1 MHLFQLLLH
10 IRKGKIDIFNSLL
23 TRCIHIKTLEIA
35 IAFLKYYFLGVNRT
49 RTFFC
54 HNPKM
59 LTEQHDKCLF
69 KCHSKRKWLVFWGSG
84 EFMLFW
90 THFPSSD
97 RKQITITII
106 QSEDAISISALIE
119 WKNNKNIIKK
129 NEVDLSHNVQI
140 FSLGED
146 AEKLKCFSH
155 TLLCLLA
162 KICFRERP
170 FGSHSS
176 LGSSKRSPWEVVAQ
190 ETLQMTIDFVFI
202 HSLTRKIPF
211 S

>member
-1 MHLFQLLLH
+1 
-10 IRKGKIDIFNSLL
+10 
-23 TRCIHIKTLEIA
+23 
-35 IAFLKYYFLGVNRT
+35 
-49 RTFFC
+49 
-54 HNPKM
+54 M

-69 KCHSKRKWLVFWGSG
+69 KCRSKRKWLAFWGSG

-129 NEVDLSHNVQI
+129 NEVDLSHNVPV

-146 AEKLKCFSH
+146 AEKLKCFSL

-162 KICFRERP
+162 KFCFGESP
-170 FGSHSS
+170 FGSHWAPRYSCS
-176 LGSSKRSPWEVVAQ
+176 VDMESAHW
-190 ETLQMTIDFVFI
+190 FVFI
-202 HSLTRKIPF
+202 YSWGWGITISYILPEAVTAFPLSPTSF
-211 S
+211 SPV

>member
-1 MHLFQLLLH
+1 
-10 IRKGKIDIFNSLL
+10 
-23 TRCIHIKTLEIA
+23 
-35 IAFLKYYFLGVNRT
+35 
-49 RTFFC
+49 
-54 HNPKM
+54 M

-69 KCHSKRKWLVFWGSG
+69 KCRSKRKWLAFWGSG

-106 QSEDAISISALIE
+106 QSEDAIPISALIE

-129 NEVDLSHNVQI
+129 NEVDLSHSVPI

-146 AEKLKCFSH
+146 AEKLKCFSL

-162 KICFRERP
+162 KFGFGERL
-170 FGSHSS
+170 FGSPYA
-176 LGSSKRSPWEVVAQ
+176 LGSSERSSWV
-190 ETLQMTIDFVFI
+190 
-202 HSLTRKIPF
+202 
-211 S
+211 